1 MVYLVWGSDFRDYA
15 TWLAIKWMGQ
25 MKGSPVRP
33 RPMTLPQMAFLH
45 GESEHHESGLGQEVI
60 ISVACGWCKDSA
72 VVTYTESDVL
82 ELERNVVASGSRVFT
97 RPAQRGKGNAKH
109 VDDGQG
115 FCGAMLPC
123 DVHYLIAD
131 HANQD
136 WFDYVGWRVGLSVA
150 SQLAAKLT
158 FHAAPIG

>member
-1 MVYLVWGSDFRDYA
+1 
-15 TWLAIKWMGQ
+15 
-25 MKGSPVRP
+25 
-33 RPMTLPQMAFLH
+33 
-45 GESEHHESGLGQEVI
+45 
-60 ISVACGWCKDSA
+60 
-72 VVTYTESDVL
+72 
-82 ELERNVVASGSRVFT
+82 
-97 RPAQRGKGNAKH
+97 
-109 VDDGQG
+109 
-115 FCGAMLPC
+115 MLPC